1 MAQHSRL
8 PAAVLGVGA
17 LVVVTVLA
25 AAASGPWS
33 LDVKHGGEVALPA
46 PTAASPR
53 SRAFGPRSL
62 APLTPSDEGTAP
74 PWVTFVVLVLLT
86 VVVVVLLLVLVRWLA
101 RLLRAHLQPLSVD
114 HSPPAEAVDET
125 ADRWVPAMQDG
136 VRRATQELDDEQ
148 PPGDAVIAAWVALE
162 HAAASGG
169 LVRDRAETATE
180 FTVEVLDATSADPTA
195 TRTLLD
201 LYLAARYSRHPLTAR
216 DVARARTSLATI
228 ANGLASRR
236 EEAHR

>member
-1 MAQHSRL
+1 VAQPSRL

-25 AAASGPWS
+25 SAAAGPWS
-33 LDVKHGGEVALPA
+33 LRVDGTGQVDPADLAVAGRGPSPFA
-46 PTAASPR
+46 SRSPVPTPGDA
-53 SRAFGPRSL
+53 
-62 APLTPSDEGTAP
+62 TAP
-74 PWVTFVVLVLLT
+74 PWVTFVVLVLL
-86 VVVVVLLLVLVRWLA
+86 VVLVVVVLLALARRLA
-101 RLLRAHLQPLSVD
+101 RLFRERLQPRSTDDSTPDGSL
-114 HSPPAEAVDET
+114 DEGP
-125 ADRWVPAMQDG
+125 DRWVPAMQDG
-136 VRRATQELDDEQ
+136 VRRAAQELDDEQ

-180 FTVEVLDATSADPTA
+180 FTVDVLDATSADPAA

-201 LYLAARYSRHPLTAR
+201 LYLAARYSRHALTAG

-236 EEAHR
+236 EEVHR

>member
-1 MAQHSRL
+1 MATSSRL

-33 LDVKHGGEVALPA
+33 LDVHRGALAGVSEPA
-46 PTAASPR
+46 GTGPSGTAPPA
-53 SRAFGPRSL
+53 A
-62 APLTPSDEGTAP
+62 APGAPADATAP

-86 VVVVVLLLVLVRWLA
+86 LVVVVLLLVLVRWLA
-101 RLLRAHLQPLSVD
+101 RLLRAHLQPRAVD
-114 HSPPAEAVDET
+114 HSPPAGQVDDGP
-125 ADRWVPAMQDG
+125 DRWVPAMQDG
-136 VRRATQELDDEQ
+136 VRRAAQELDDEQ

-180 FTVEVLDATSADPTA
+180 FTVEVLDATSADPAA

-201 LYLAARYSRHPLTAR
+201 LYLAARYSRHPLTTD

-228 ANGLASRR
+228 ANGLARRR
-236 EEAHR
+236 EEVGG